1 MGRLRCH
8 TPVNADAQTLEPSTT
23 QRSSSVRAAGR
34 KQNKNK
40 MITVCFGQENGRGGK
55 FYLLRLMSASSSA
68 HPIRR
73 RDARRQ
79 AATEEDLQR
88 KRSKKKVKTGA
99 LGKS

>member
-40 MITVCFGQENGRGGK
+40 NKMITVRFGQENERGGK
-55 FYLLRLMSASSSA
+55 SYLLRLMSASSSA

-73 RDARRQ
+73 RDARRRE
-79 AATEEDLQR
+79 AATEEDSQR
-88 KRSKKKVKTGA
+88 KRSKKKV
-99 LGKS
+99 